1 MSKAL
6 YLPFDNETGGLGKDV
21 ALLSA
26 HFAVCDAKWNVI
38 DELDILSKPNDDQYV
53 VTARALEIN
62 KINLIEHDKVALT
75 YSQAGAKLRDFLW
88 LHSDNGKVKLVPVG
102 KNVGFD
108 VIKVTD
114 NYLGA
119 RTWNQFVSYR
129 LYDITTLVIYLKNVG
144 KLPQDAP
151 DSLEGLANY
160 RGIPIEAHTA
170 KGDNYA
176 GIEVVKWLE
185 SL

>member
-1 MSKAL
+1 MTKAL
-6 YLPFDNETGGLGKDV
+6 YLPFDTETGGLGKEV

-26 HFAVCDAKWNVI
+26 HFAVCDAQWNLI
-38 DELDILSKPNDDQYV
+38 DELDILSKPNDEQYI

-75 YSQAGAKLRDFLW
+75 YSEVGAKLRTFLW
-88 LHSDNGKVKLVPVG
+88 KYSDNGKVKLIPMG

-108 VIKVTD
+108 VTKVTD

-119 RTWNQFVSYR
+119 KTWNQFVSYR
-129 LYDITTLVIYLKNVG
+129 QYDITTLVIYLKNIG

-160 RGIPIEAHTA
+160 FDIPINAHTA
-170 KGDNYA
+170 KGDNMA
-176 GIEVVKWLE
+176 GIAVVKRLE
-185 SL
+185 TL